1 MSKHDDINARNAA
14 LYGDPVEAERRHRI
28 DDTIGQCERVIA
40 VLRRVRKKEPIED
53 MDRRLVARLIRVLV
67 EEWV

>member
-1 MSKHDDINARNAA
+1 MSIYD
-14 LYGDPVEAERRHRI
+14 DPVEAERRHRI

-40 VLRRVRKKEPIED
+40 VLRKLKKREPIAD
-53 MDRRLVARLIRVLV
+53 VDRMTVARLIRLLV